1 MRKRDMPDESA
12 DDQSDELSGIRATED
27 ERAYISPSR
36 HEDIPER
43 GVRAPVRP
51 EPAQRGTGGLW
62 ALCAALTLSLIGF
75 GYWSHQQQTRLQQQ
89 LVATQNSFARIS
101 EDAAGQIENITGK
114 VTATESSLGELDGL
128 TRRIDQLSEVVG
140 SQGQVL
146 AQVEQGGTTLKEH
159 GSKQQQRLDD
169 VINQTAAL
177 TGRLDAYDENATA
190 LAGQLTMLNAQVMAL
205 SEGLQQLGPLEAQ
218 LGQQNEQLAAQ
229 QQTLATLNEQLS
241 TQDVNAEIAALRKQL
256 EGRMSLVAEEIQS
269 IDSFRLQ
276 TNRTLTRLQ
285 TQLRAMNET
294 AGQP

>member
-1 MRKRDMPDESA
+1 MRKRVMPDESA
-12 DDQSDELSGIRATED
+12 DDQSDELSGIRATDD
-27 ERAYISPSR
+27 ERAYISPSHR
-36 HEDIPER
+36 EDVPER

-51 EPAQRGTGGLW
+51 EPVQRGNGGLW

-114 VTATESSLGELDGL
+114 VTATESSLSELNAL
-128 TRRIDQLSEVVG
+128 NQRIDQLSEVVG

-146 AQVEQGGTTLKEH
+146 EQVEQGGTTLKEH

-177 TGRLDAYDENATA
+177 SGRLDAYDENATS

-205 SEGLQQLGPLEAQ
+205 SEGLQQLGPVEAQ
-218 LGQQNEQLAAQ
+218 LNRQSEQLAAQ
-229 QQTLATLNEQLS
+229 QQTLATLNEQVS
-241 TQDVNAEIAALRKQL
+241 TQDVNAEIAALRRQL
-256 EGRMSLVAEEIQS
+256 EERMSIVAEEIQS

-276 TNRTLTRLQ
+276 TNRTLTQLQ
-285 TQLRAMNET
+285 TQLRAINET

>member
-51 EPAQRGTGGLW
+51 EPAQRGPGGLW

-114 VTATESSLGELDGL
+114 VTATESSLGELDTL
-128 TRRIDQLSEVVG
+128 NRRIDQLSEVLG
-140 SQGQVL
+140 SQGQL
-146 AQVEQGGTTLKEH
+146 LEQVEQGGTTLKEH
-159 GSKQQQRLDD
+159 GSKQQQRLEE
-169 VINQTAAL
+169 VITQTAAL
-177 TGRLDAYDENATA
+177 TGRLNAYDENATA

-205 SEGLQQLGPLEAQ
+205 SEGLEQLGPLEAQ
-218 LGQQNEQLAAQ
+218 LNRQSEQLAAQ
-229 QQTLATLNEQLS
+229 QQTLAALSEQVS
-241 TQDVNAEIAALRKQL
+241 TQDVNAEVAAMRTQL
-256 EGRMSLVAEEIQS
+256 EARMSIVAEEIQS

-276 TNRTLTRLQ
+276 TNRALTRLQ
-285 TQLRAMNET
+285 TQLRAINET

>member
-1 MRKRDMPDESA
+1 MRKQDMPDDFT

-36 HEDIPER
+36 HDDMPEA

-62 ALCAALTLSLIGF
+62 ALCAALALSLIGF

-101 EDAAGQIENITGK
+101 EDAAGQIEDITGK
-114 VTATESSLGELDGL
+114 VTATESSLSELDAL
-128 TRRIDQLSEVVG
+128 DRRIDQLSEVVG
-140 SQGQVL
+140 SQGQL
-146 AQVEQGGTTLKEH
+146 LEQVEQGGTTLKEH
-159 GSKQQQRLDD
+159 GSKQQQRLDE

-177 TGRLDAYDENATA
+177 TGRLDAYDENASA
-190 LAGQLTMLNAQVMAL
+190 LAGQLSLLNAQVMAL
-205 SEGLQQLGPLEAQ
+205 SEGLEQLAPLEAQ
-218 LGQQNEQLAAQ
+218 LDQQAQQLATQ
-229 QQTLATLNEQLS
+229 QQTLATLNEQVS
-241 TQDVNAEIAALRKQL
+241 TLDVDAEIAALRRQL
-256 EGRMSLVAEEIQS
+256 EERMSLVAEEIQS

-276 TNRTLTRLQ
+276 TNRALTRLQ